1 MSNLIIM
8 AGIPVAAILLIII
21 AAGIV
26 YAYVKAPPSTALII
40 SGLKRTPRILIGQGG
55 VRIPFL
61 ERMDT
66 LFLGQISVDI
76 KTETSVPTNDYINVN
91 VDAVAKVM
99 VGRDEESVQL
109 AARNFLNFTAAE
121 IAKDLQDS
129 LEGNMREIIGTL
141 TLEAINTD
149 RDSFSDQVVI
159 KAAQDMKKLG
169 IEIISCNIQNVTDD
183 NGLIVDLGADN
194 TARIKKRAAISRA
207 EAERDVAVAKAQ
219 AQKEAN
225 DAQVQANLEIA
236 QRNTDL
242 AIRQAELK
250 KASDI
255 KRAEADAAYE
265 IQAQEQQKSIQT
277 ATVNAQIAK
286 AERDQELRKQEVSV
300 REQELA
306 AQIQKQADADLA
318 KRQREAEA
326 ALYEQERA
334 AEAQK
339 ARAAAARY
347 SAEQEAA
354 GIKAKGEAEAA
365 AIQAKGEAEAAAMDR
380 KAEALKKYGKAAMA
394 QMVVEIL
401 PKVAAEVA
409 KPMER
414 IGNVSIIGGGTGTGA
429 MGPVADN
436 VPIVMAKTF
445 QTIKETTGVD
455 LAEIMRGETY
465 DAKVT
470 KNVNV
475 TGVDEGTAK
484 AAVVADSIKE

>member
-318 KRQREAEA
+318 KRQREA

-414 IGNVSIIGGGTGTGA
+414 IGNVSIIGSGSGAGA